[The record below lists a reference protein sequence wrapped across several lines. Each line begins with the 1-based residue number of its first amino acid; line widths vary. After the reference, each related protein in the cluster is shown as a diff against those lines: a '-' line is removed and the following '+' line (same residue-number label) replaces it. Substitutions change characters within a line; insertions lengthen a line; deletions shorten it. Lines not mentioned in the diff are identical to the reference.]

1 MIKKL
6 IQYIMIGALV
16 STGGLGAYLILL
28 SIGSLMNKLLN
39 RDHVIDIMGLSII
52 ILILSTLVAILFA
65 IIGFVALNGISQ
77 KRKDKQK
84 W

>member
-28 SIGSLMNKLLN
+28 SIDSLMNKLLN

-65 IIGFVALNGISQ
+65 IIGFVALNGIE
-77 KRKDKQK
+77 RKDKWK

>member
-52 ILILSTLVAILFA
+52 ILILSALVAILFA
-65 IIGFVALNGISQ
+65 IIGFVALNGIGG
-77 KRKDKQK
+77 KDKWK

>member
-16 STGGLGAYLILL
+16 STGGLGACLILL

-39 RDHVIDIMGLSII
+39 RDHVIDIIGLSII

-65 IIGFVALNGISQ
+65 IIGFVALNGIS
-77 KRKDKQK
+77 KKKG
-84 W
+84 

>member
-65 IIGFVALNGISQ
+65 IIGFVALNGIE
-77 KRKDKQK
+77 RKDKWK

>member
-28 SIGSLMNKLLN
+28 SIDSLMNKLLN
-39 RDHVIDIMGLSII
+39 RDHVIDIMGLYII

-65 IIGFVALNGISQ
+65 IIGFVALNGIE
-77 KRKDKQK
+77 RKDKWK